1 MKISRKQVEEYNLPT
16 IKKFL
21 GLEVANYYI
30 EKMEN
35 SEVMYII
42 KMKIPLFAVLFIPVH
57 AFIFLMCVWDGGIKE
72 FRFCDN
78 EITSERINKL
88 FMKSD
93 KWSAL
98 VDLIDNG
105 NKMFTEEEH
114 DGY

>member
-1 MKISRKQVEEYNLPT
+1 MKISRKQVEEYGLIT

-35 SEVMYII
+35 SEIIYIV

-72 FRFCDN
+72 FQFCDN
-78 EITSERINKL
+78 EILRERLNGWNYSKYRDLVKL
-88 FMKSD
+88 FDND
-93 KWSAL
+93 K
-98 VDLIDNG
+98 
-105 NKMFTEEEH
+105 
-114 DGY
+114 